1 MLRIN
6 DYPQLRFIA
15 WNRPG
20 DQMIAEEEAFALYE
34 HNWRFVDVQAL
45 NEDELTL
52 IKKLNDV
59 VGHGYFLHV

>member
-20 DQMIAEEEAFALYE
+20 DQVISEEEAFALYE
-34 HNWRFVDVQAL
+34 RNWRYVEVDKL
-45 NEDELTL
+45 EPGERDLIDRLTHE
-52 IKKLNDV
+52 I
-59 VGHGYFLHV
+59 GHGHLHV

>member
-20 DQMIAEEEAFALYE
+20 DQAISEEDAFALYE
-34 HNWRFVDVQAL
+34 RYWRFVDQRAL
-45 NEDELTL
+45 EDHERALIEKLT
-52 IKKLNDV
+52 ND
-59 VGHGYFLHV
+59 VGHGHLRV